1 MIKFRSLFCLKKR
14 KKILVISWGWFKWVY
29 AVWILKWLEEL
40 WLDKEIDAIF
50 GVSIGAIIWSLW
62 SYGLEADQI
71 FKLLNNVSINQ
82 FYTKNIFKKTWGLLS
97 NEKFKDMLE
106 KHLPNNF
113 SSLNKNLYI
122 WAVDANSAKFIL
134 FEKWDLPK
142 IVLGSM
148 SIPGIFPPVKY
159 KNYNLV
165 DGGVLNNFPVDLA
178 KKLYPKSKIIWIA
191 LQKFK
196 KNQTINT
203 AINNLL
209 VNFEIMLRTKV
220 LENTKFV
227 DHLFYKE
234 IPISI
239 LSLDKKKMMQ
249 VFDMW
254 YQDCIKEFGKGLG
267 TRKKNGKNDNG
278 VGWKKG

>member
-1 MIKFRSLFCLKKR
+1 MKKR
-14 KKILVISWGWFKWVY
+14 KKILVISGGGFKGVY
-29 AVWILKWLEEL
+29 AVGILKGLEEL
-40 WLDKEIDAIF
+40 GLDKEIDAIF
-50 GVSIGAIIWSLW
+50 GVSIGAIIGSLW

-82 FYTKNIFKKTWGLLS
+82 FYTKNIFKKTGGLLS

-106 KHLPNNF
+106 KYLPNNF

-122 WAVDANSAKFIL
+122 GAVDANRAKFIL
-134 FEKWDLPK
+134 FEKGDLPK

-148 SIPGIFPPVKY
+148 AIPGIFPPVKY

-178 KKLYPKSKIIWIA
+178 KKLYPKSKIIGIA

-220 LENTKFV
+220 LENTRFV

-239 LSLDKKKMMQ
+239 LSLDKKKMTQ
-249 VFDMW
+249 VFDMG

-267 TRKKNGKNDNG
+267 TRKKNGKNEKG
-278 VGWKKG
+278 IKLKKG